1 MGPTKELIDD
11 VFRKKVLRAR
21 QATVEERFR
30 AGPELFEMACEIAK
44 WGIRDQHPG
53 LDEAEVVAILRK
65 RLAWRR
71 ERERSR

>member
-1 MGPTKELIDD
+1 
-11 VFRKKVLRAR
+11 
-21 QATVEERFR
+21 
-30 AGPELFEMACEIAK
+30 MACEIAK